1 MRAIEVPHGNK
12 ADMNRKQRAVLAAGL
27 LISAIAT
34 PHAVR
39 VLHAQDT
46 KCYFKDCI
54 VFENGSRICTVRE
67 VACPPEI
74 Q

>member
-1 MRAIEVPHGNK
+1 
-12 ADMNRKQRAVLAAGL
+12 MNQKQRAVLAVGF
-27 LISAIAT
+27 LISAIAA

-46 KCYFKDCI
+46 KCYFKDRV
-54 VFENGSRICTVRE
+54 VFAERSRFCTVKE
-67 VACPPEI
+67 VPCPAEA

>member
-1 MRAIEVPHGNK
+1 MIAK
-12 ADMNRKQRAVLAAGL
+12 RKRRAVLAAGF
-27 LISAIAT
+27 LIAAIAT

-54 VFENGSRICTVRE
+54 VFADGSRLCTVRE
-67 VACPPEI
+67 VPCPAEV